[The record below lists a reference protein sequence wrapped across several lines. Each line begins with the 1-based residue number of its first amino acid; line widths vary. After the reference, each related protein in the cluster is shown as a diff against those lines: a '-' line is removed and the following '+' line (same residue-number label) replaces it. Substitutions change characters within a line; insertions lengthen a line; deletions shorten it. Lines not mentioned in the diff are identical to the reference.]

1 MFTGIIEEV
10 GKVRAIEPRGA
21 ALVLRIEA
29 DTVREGTKPAD
40 SVAVNGTCLTVVEI
54 DGETLGFDVIPETL
68 SKTALGC
75 LQPGDPVNLERA
87 MRVGDRL
94 GGHFVQGHV
103 DGVGTVTEVDAEGEW
118 YMLSFS
124 APEIVKRYLIPHGSI
139 SVNGVSLTV
148 ARMRDDGFTV
158 GLIPHTLENTDL
170 GNKKVGDPV
179 NLEADMLGKYVDALM
194 GAGGQVTGAGA
205 VPGTRDLAPGTG
217 GYDAV

>member
-10 GKVRAIEPRGA
+10 GRVRAISPRGS

-29 DTVREGTKPAD
+29 ATVREGIKPAD
-40 SVAVNGTCLTVVEI
+40 SIAVNGTCLTVVEV
-54 DGETLGFDVIPETL
+54 DEDALGFDVIPETL
-68 SKTALGC
+68 SKTALGA
-75 LQPGDPVNLERA
+75 LRPGDAVNLERA

-103 DGVGTVTEVDAEGEW
+103 DGVGIVTEVETEGEW

-124 APEIVKRYLIPHGSI
+124 APDTVKRYLIPHGSI
-139 SVNGVSLTV
+139 TVNGVSLTV

-170 GNKKVGDPV
+170 GAKKVGDPV

-194 GAGGQVTGAGA
+194 KDR
-205 VPGTRDLAPGTG
+205 VPGS
-217 GYDAV
+217 